1 MRYGNLSKLYFNVK
15 TRNLLVGYWW
25 VKVQNGWDRSQRAW
39 IKPGRSQTYKL
50 RCPTLLA
57 PVCPWQVDRA
67 ECSPRQSSFF
77 SHFFSQLL
85 LPLLSLSLTMHIN
98 HWLTEIVYFGSYMLG
113 IFSFNSPNNF
123 FFALQLNTDC
133 QEEQIMS
140 SFPLRPAWN
149 ALPPLVWT
157 LQTSK

>member
-25 VKVQNGWDRSQRAW
+25 DKVQNGWDRSQRAW
-39 IKPGRSQTYKL
+39 IKPGRSQAYKL

-77 SHFFSQLL
+77 SPFLSQLSFYL
-85 LPLLSLSLTMHIN
+85 LLLHLLSLSLTMHIN
-98 HWLTEIVYFGSYMLG
+98 HWLTEIVYFGSYIYAWHILFQ
-113 IFSFNSPNNF
+113 FSKYSLFC
-123 FFALQLNTDC
+123 FAIKHWLSRRADY
-133 QEEQIMS
+133 E
-140 SFPLRPAWN
+140 
-149 ALPPLVWT
+149 
-157 LQTSK
+157 